1 MLELPQ
7 DPARR
12 SRLGLLV
19 DSFSWPLR
27 TSHYLGL
34 LDPLWSSHTP
44 QGLVQALVDETR
56 DARSLTLRPGRGWLR
71 HRPGQYVRL
80 GVSIAGRQHVRTYS
94 LSSAPER
101 LEEDGCIT
109 ITVKAVTEGFIS
121 GHLVREIGR
130 GEYLRLGQPQGDFV
144 LPEAAPVRPLFITA
158 GSGIT
163 PVMSMLRSFDAR
175 GELPDIVHLHYA
187 RRPDELIFGS
197 ELADLAKAHSR
208 YRLQVVY
215 TRAASEAGS
224 SRRRFT
230 SRQLDIGCPDWK
242 ERDVYACGPQPL
254 LRAVESHWQQ
264 AGLAS
269 RLHVERFRAVLAEP
283 PRQAGGGR
291 VSFRRSGCATE
302 ADASSSLL
310 RVAEAAGLCP
320 PHGCR
325 MGICHSCT
333 TTLRAGCVRDLRN
346 NRLIDEPG
354 AKVQICVCAA
364 AGNVELEL

>member
-19 DSFSWPLR
+19 NSFSWPLR

-34 LDPLWSSHTP
+34 FDPLWSSHTP
-44 QGLVQALVDETR
+44 QGRVEALVDETR

-121 GHLVREIGR
+121 G
-130 GEYLRLGQPQGDFV
+130 
-144 LPEAAPVRPLFITA
+144 

-230 SRQLDIGCPDWK
+230 S
-242 ERDVYACGPQPL
+242 
-254 LRAVESHWQQ
+254 
-264 AGLAS
+264 
-269 RLHVERFRAVLAEP
+269 
-283 PRQAGGGR
+283 
-291 VSFRRSGCATE
+291 
-302 ADASSSLL
+302 
-310 RVAEAAGLCP
+310 
-320 PHGCR
+320 
-325 MGICHSCT
+325 
-333 TTLRAGCVRDLRN
+333 
-346 NRLIDEPG
+346 
-354 AKVQICVCAA
+354 
-364 AGNVELEL
+364 